1 MDSLSFAH
9 LAPAF
14 TIGLLATM
22 NPCVLPLY
30 PGFLAYLA
38 NNKADPGGPN
48 STRYLGLLVL
58 AGVMTMTLALGALIA
73 GLAEVLGELTAF
85 VAVPGTMVMI
95 GLGLLLL
102 LNINPLARLP
112 QLAISP
118 IRAGPYAGAFLYGLL
133 YGPMILP
140 CCGPLVV
147 SMFSLSLGVVGFVE
161 QLLFFLIF
169 GLGLGL
175 PLLALSFVPK
185 AWGERLLRQVTRRS
199 QLISRLSGLV
209 LLLLGVWNLWG
220 SWPLLRWYFGP

>member
-1 MDSLSFAH
+1 MDSVTFAH

-38 NNKADPGGPN
+38 NNQADPEGRN
-48 STRYLGLLVL
+48 STRCLGLLVL

-73 GLAEVLGELTAF
+73 ALAEALEELTAF
-85 VAVPGTMVMI
+85 VAVPGAVVMM

-102 LNINPLARLP
+102 LNLNPLARLP

-133 YGPMILP
+133 YGPMILS

-185 AWGERLLRQVTRRS
+185 AWSEWLLCQVTRRS
-199 QLISRLSGLV
+199 QLISQLSGLV
-209 LLLLGVWNLWG
+209 LVVLGVWNFWG
-220 SWPLLRWYFGP
+220 SWALLRWYFGV

>member
-38 NNKADPGGPN
+38 NNKADPGVRG
-48 STRYLGLLVL
+48 SVRYLGLLVL

-73 GLAEVLGELTAF
+73 ALVEALGELTAF
-85 VAVPGTMVMI
+85 VAVPGAVVMM

-102 LNINPLARLP
+102 LNVNPLARLP
-112 QLAISP
+112 QLAILP
-118 IRAGPYAGAFLYGLL
+118 MRASPYARAFLYGLL

-185 AWGERLLRQVTRRS
+185 AWGEWLMRKVTRRS

-209 LLLLGVWNLWG
+209 LLVLGVWNFWV
-220 SWPLLRWYFGP
+220 SWALLRWYFGP

>member
-1 MDSLSFAH
+1 MDSLTFAH

-14 TIGLLATM
+14 TIGLLATV

-38 NNKADPGGPN
+38 NNKADPGVRSSVG
-48 STRYLGLLVL
+48 YLGLLVL

-73 GLAEVLGELTAF
+73 ALAEALGELTAF
-85 VAVPGTMVMI
+85 VAVPGTVVMI

-102 LNINPLARLP
+102 FNVNPLARLP
-112 QLAISP
+112 QLVTSP

-175 PLLALSFVPK
+175 PLLALSFVPN
-185 AWGERLLRQVTRRS
+185 AWGEWLLRQVTRRS

-209 LLLLGVWNLWG
+209 LLFLGIWNFWVSWALL
-220 SWPLLRWYFGP
+220 SWYFSM

>member
-1 MDSLSFAH
+1 MDSLTFAH

-38 NNKADPGGPN
+38 NNKADPGG
-48 STRYLGLLVL
+48 SVRYLGLLVL
-58 AGVMTMTLALGALIA
+58 AGVMTMTLALGAMIA
-73 GLAEVLGELTAF
+73 ALAEAFGELTAF
-85 VAVPGTMVMI
+85 VAVPGAAVMI

-102 LNINPLARLP
+102 FNVNPLARLP
-112 QLAISP
+112 QLATLP
-118 IRAGPYAGAFLYGLL
+118 RRAGPYARAYLYGLL

-161 QLLFFLIF
+161 QLLFLLIF

-185 AWGERLLRQVTRRS
+185 AWGEWLLHQVTRRS
-199 QLISRLSGLV
+199 RLISRLSGLV
-209 LLLLGVWNLWG
+209 LLLLGIWNLWG
-220 SWPLLRWYFGP
+220 SWALLRWYFGA